1 MGYYNKPL
9 LLCLSTFRLQ
19 PDKEMG
25 ARVVVLFVGTEY
37 IPSILQHTADRMQS
51 LSPRF
56 VHGHRHH
63 RDETQK
69 RIIWLASEAWDRNN
83 DAYTMGYR
91 KLVAEGAIVL
101 MLESQRV
108 PSFEEVRD

>member
-1 MGYYNKPL
+1 ML
-9 LLCLSTFRLQ
+9 RLQ

-37 IPSILQHTADRMQS
+37 IPFILQHTADRMQS
-51 LSPRF
+51 LSPNLK
-56 VHGHRHH
+56 HGDH
-63 RDETQK
+63 EQK
-69 RIIWLASEAWDRNN
+69 QIIWLASEAWDRNN
-83 DAYTMGYR
+83 DAYTQGYR

-108 PSFEEVRD
+108 PSFEEVFFLI